1 MHGFDDMPDPDLIPL
16 ILMDEEEERRQ
27 ADGQYTGSASGCCCA
42 LPVLA
47 GLVIA
52 LGVVLSLAD

>member
-16 ILMDEEEERRQ
+16 ILMDEEDERSRTN
-27 ADGQYTGSASGCCCA
+27 GPGRGPVSGCCCS

-52 LGVVLSLAD
+52 LGVVLSLAG